1 MLPVRLRNAAL
12 SAAILLFVPAG
23 IASPAF
29 ALHEGEVSLPAQAVS
44 ALGVETAPAR
54 AAASDRLSHLP
65 AHVQVPNAQQRFVAA
80 PIGGVVIE
88 LRTGVGD
95 PVKKGQP
102 LARAVSAELLALQ
115 REIAQ
120 AAAER
125 ERSQH
130 ALERDERLLAEGL
143 VAESRV
149 EASRATDRQAQA
161 ALAEKRGLLALS
173 GIRPLSSGSFEVLA
187 PISGVVLSQDVRPGQ
202 RIDAATPLLQI
213 AQLEPLELQIDVPI
227 AAASRVAV
235 GASAR
240 VPAAGAS
247 GRVVA
252 VGRAVGDAQTV
263 SVRALLDSGL
273 DALGPGQHVEAE
285 IDARPAPG
293 DARNWVVPSAALVR
307 LGAAGTQ
314 AVLFVRRGERYVAVS
329 ALPIG
334 ESGRDLVVQVALN
347 EGEAVVVSGASQLK
361 AALAA
366 ATPADAGAPASAA
379 APAAA
384 ASTAPPAAP
393 ASR

>member
-1 MLPVRLRNAAL
+1 MLPVRLRIAAL
-12 SAAILLFVPAG
+12 SAALPLFVSATL
-23 IASPAF
+23 ATPAF
-29 ALHEGEVSLPAQAVS
+29 ALHEGDASLPVQAVS
-44 ALGVETAPAR
+44 ALGIETVPAR

-65 AHVQVPNAQQRFVAA
+65 AHVQIPNAQQRFVAA

-95 PVKKGQP
+95 SVKKGQP
-102 LARAVSAELLALQ
+102 LARVVSAELLALQ

-149 EASRATDRQAQA
+149 EASRASDRQAQA
-161 ALAEKRGLLALS
+161 ALAEKRSLLALS

-213 AQLEPLELQIDVPI
+213 ARLEPLELQIDVPI

-252 VGRAVGDAQTV
+252 VGRAVGDAQTM

-273 DALGPGQHVEAE
+273 GALGPGQHVEAE
-285 IDARPAPG
+285 IDARPASG
-293 DARNWVVPSAALVR
+293 GARNWVVPPAALVR

-314 AVLFVRRGERYVAVS
+314 PVVFVRRSERYVAVS
-329 ALPIG
+329 ALPVG
-334 ESGRDLVVQVALN
+334 ESGGDLVVQMALD

-366 ATPADAGAPASAA
+366 ATPAGAAAPASAVTPA
-379 APAAA
+379 AVPAAA
-384 ASTAPPAAP
+384 PRAAP

>member
-1 MLPVRLRNAAL
+1 MLPVRLRVAAL
-12 SAAILLFVPAG
+12 SAALPLFVSAG
-23 IASPAF
+23 FASPAF
-29 ALHEGEVSLPAQAVS
+29 ALHEGDASLPVQAVS
-44 ALGVETAPAR
+44 ALGIETAPAR
-54 AAASDRLSHLP
+54 ATASDRLSHLP
-65 AHVQVPNAQQRFVAA
+65 AHVRIPNAQQRFVAA

-95 PVKKGQP
+95 PVKEGQP
-102 LARAVSAELLALQ
+102 LARVVSAELLALQ

-149 EASRATDRQAQA
+149 EASRATDRQARA

-173 GIRPLSSGSFEVLA
+173 SVRPLSSGSFEVLA

-202 RIDAATPLLQI
+202 SIDAATPLLQI
-213 AQLEPLELQIDVPI
+213 ARLEPLELQIDVPI
-227 AAASRVAV
+227 TAASRVAV

-240 VPAAGAS
+240 VPAMGAS

-252 VGRAVGDAQTV
+252 IGRAVGDAQTV
-263 SVRALLDSGL
+263 SVRVLLDSELG
-273 DALGPGQHVEAE
+273 ALGPGQHVEAE

-293 DARNWVVPSAALVR
+293 GGARNWVVPPAALVR

-314 AVLFVRRGERYVAVS
+314 PVVFVRRGERYVAVS

-334 ESGRDLVVQVALN
+334 ESGRDLVVQMALN

-361 AALAA
+361 AALA
-366 ATPADAGAPASAA
+366 G
-379 APAAA
+379 
-384 ASTAPPAAP
+384 